1 MTFKILCVKFLLN
14 IYYGLSDIKF
24 IERLENM
31 NVVYIFKNSKTGN
44 KILLKIFSSSKVDT
58 IVFQNEL
65 AKYKLSPNLIK
76 TNKGNIYIRVFKYLI
91 FVQYFVEA
99 SSRRIEYSEMVIFFK
114 DFYAKL
120 DYYKNFF
127 LETSIG
133 FPNYKTNAIS
143 QHFSMIH
150 GDLRPPNVIITAN
163 NFSVIDFEYL
173 RLGVREVEVIKY
185 IVLYTNFNN
194 CEVEILYSKF
204 MEAGI
209 VEISLQES
217 IRFLLFELLKSDFP
231 EKYIVRITLDYYNEI
246 ISERIKLIEV
256 CDNYL
261 NKKKG
266 GDLSVSRS

>member
-1 MTFKILCVKFLLN
+1 MQ
-14 IYYGLSDIKF
+14 S
-24 IERLENM
+24 
-31 NVVYIFKNSKTGN
+31 
-44 KILLKIFSSSKVDT
+44 
-58 IVFQNEL
+58 
-65 AKYKLSPNLIK
+65 LI
-76 TNKGNIYIRVFKYLI
+76 IIRI
-91 FVQYFVEA
+91 
-99 SSRRIEYSEMVIFFK
+99 
-114 DFYAKL
+114 
-120 DYYKNFF
+120 F

-204 MEAGI
+204 LEAGI

-217 IRFLLFELLKSDFP
+217 IRFLLL
-231 EKYIVRITLDYYNEI
+231 
-246 ISERIKLIEV
+246 
-256 CDNYL
+256 NY
-261 NKKKG
+261 
-266 GDLSVSRS
+266 

>member
-1 MTFKILCVKFLLN
+1 
-14 IYYGLSDIKF
+14 
-24 IERLENM
+24 
-31 NVVYIFKNSKTGN
+31 
-44 KILLKIFSSSKVDT
+44 
-58 IVFQNEL
+58 
-65 AKYKLSPNLIK
+65 
-76 TNKGNIYIRVFKYLI
+76 
-91 FVQYFVEA
+91 
-99 SSRRIEYSEMVIFFK
+99 MVIFFK

-204 MEAGI
+204 LEAGI

-246 ISERIKLIEV
+246 ISERIKLIEF

-266 GDLSVSRS
+266 GGLKCQ

>member
-1 MTFKILCVKFLLN
+1 
-14 IYYGLSDIKF
+14 
-24 IERLENM
+24 
-31 NVVYIFKNSKTGN
+31 
-44 KILLKIFSSSKVDT
+44 
-58 IVFQNEL
+58 
-65 AKYKLSPNLIK
+65 
-76 TNKGNIYIRVFKYLI
+76 
-91 FVQYFVEA
+91 
-99 SSRRIEYSEMVIFFK
+99 
-114 DFYAKL
+114 
-120 DYYKNFF
+120 
-127 LETSIG
+127 
-133 FPNYKTNAIS
+133 
-143 QHFSMIH
+143 MIH

-204 MEAGI
+204 LEAGI

-246 ISERIKLIEV
+246 ISERIKLIEFF
-256 CDNYL
+256 DNYL